1 MTLIL
6 PSLHDRV
13 SELEDHVFRIH
24 DWTHEADER
33 AEQHRNRLDYLVQ
46 GIRDART
53 DLNNLTSA
61 VARLDAMLQ
70 ELITLARPA

>member
-13 SELEDHVFRIH
+13 CELEDHVFRIY

-46 GIRDART
+46 GIRDVRA
-53 DLNNLTSA
+53 DLNHLTTA
-61 VARLDAMLQ
+61 VARLDAMLE
-70 ELITLARPA
+70 ELIRLARPA